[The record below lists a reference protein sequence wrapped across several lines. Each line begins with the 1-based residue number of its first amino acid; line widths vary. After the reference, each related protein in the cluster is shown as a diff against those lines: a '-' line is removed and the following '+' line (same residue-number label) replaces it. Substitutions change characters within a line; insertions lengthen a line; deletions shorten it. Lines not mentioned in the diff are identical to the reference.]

1 MSDVRNK
8 PRRDSL
14 AEGEHGKGV
23 AQIVKPDVRQT
34 GARKERF
41 EVALDE
47 FPLMERAARRT
58 LKKQPLATEFAGVD
72 MARNQRGHFGGK
84 ADRPPA
90 ARALSPGEPPL
101 SPLSFE
107 RTRDRK

>member
-1 MSDVRNK
+1 M
-8 PRRDSL
+8 
-14 AEGEHGKGV
+14 

-58 LKKQPLATEFAGVD
+58 FEQQPVATEFA
-72 MARNQRGHFGGK
+72 R
-84 ADRPPA
+84 ADISA
-90 ARALSPGEPPL
+90 
-101 SPLSFE
+101 
-107 RTRDRK
+107 D